1 MPVAWDI
8 MNKFPCPDTAA
19 SMEICSFCETFDTRL
34 PVMISKV
41 WLMLWEENLLPEG
54 GSPKH
59 LLRALHFLKVY
70 PLQAPDC
77 AAIGMS
83 GGAIDPKTHR
93 KWVWPFIEAIS
104 ELVDV
109 VVSFTLTM

>member
-1 MPVAWDI
+1 MPDARDI
-8 MNKFPCPDTAA
+8 MNKFPRPDTAA
-19 SMEICSFCETFDTRL
+19 LTKICTFCETFGTRL
-34 PVMISKV
+34 PIVSKV
-41 WLMLWEENLLPEG
+41 WHMLWEENLLPEG

-59 LLRALHFLKVY
+59 LLWALHFLKVY
-70 PLQAPDC
+70 PLQAPGC
-77 AAIGMS
+77 VAVSAS

-93 KWVWPFIEAIS
+93 KWIWSFIKVVS